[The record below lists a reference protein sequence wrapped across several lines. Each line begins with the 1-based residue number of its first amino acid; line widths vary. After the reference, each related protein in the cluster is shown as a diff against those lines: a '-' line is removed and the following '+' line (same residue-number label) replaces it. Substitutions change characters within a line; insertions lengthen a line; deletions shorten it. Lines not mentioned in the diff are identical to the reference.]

1 MGNVSSDYEDEQE
14 KPSTRTQKKVAG
26 SRQQAQPQYAQQ
38 KKPHIQSQQVQK
50 PYVQQKQNPYI
61 QPQQPYIQQQQK
73 QNPYIQ
79 PQQPYIQQQ
88 QNPYVQP
95 QQVQNPYVQPQQV
108 QNSYIQQQQPYVQPP
123 HVQPQAQYVNRPPPH
138 AFPQFPNRIHRPTEE
153 MVQQF
158 HNHQQ
163 PQHNQIMAYPTS
175 SASYMY
181 DDRTLDTLIERPLPN
196 IELQKHNFHDRIE
209 EYRKNYQKEEEDF
222 EKHEKDRRSKFKSYM
237 ERKREKLQQEIRK
250 FEENYN
256 PYEILGLTEGDLE
269 ISNIRKA
276 YKKMALKYHPDKAGK
291 EHAEHFE
298 VITQSYIY
306 LLKRAEDYAQSK
318 KNHVD
323 NDDVDDEASFVMVK
337 NDPKYDLGNKIAE
350 RFQKKSAPRKPKHY
364 KETNIRDYM
373 GTEDDG
379 KGDIMDVN
387 QNHFD
392 IKKFNSLFEK
402 YKVEEEHE
410 KSGYGDILKSG
421 LGDDGEGEDEK
432 KIFNANMNKEIFNA
446 HFDEMKRKKGGGG
459 NKDPILPDAY
469 DSSSRVSC
477 AQIGQ
482 TSNFSAHGKY
492 TDIKQAYFEDNV
504 LIDPAKVQSR
514 KDYRNL
520 QELENER
527 SRVSYMMDPES
538 ERIYRAYEENQKRE
552 EEERNAYLRNR
563 DDQLRAH
570 HNYTSRKLLVNGK
583 KVQ

>member
-26 SRQQAQPQYAQQ
+26 SRHQPQPQYTQQ

-50 PYVQQKQNPYI
+50 PYVQQQVQKPYV
-61 QPQQPYIQQQQK
+61 QQQV
-73 QNPYIQ
+73 QN
-79 PQQPYIQQQ
+79 PYIQQQ
-88 QNPYVQP
+88 QNPYVQ
-95 QQVQNPYVQPQQV
+95 QQQNPYVQQQQKPYVQQV
-108 QNSYIQQQQPYVQPP
+108 PYVQQQVPYIQQQQNPYVQPP

-158 HNHQQ
+158 QNQHHQQ

-209 EYRKNYQKEEEDF
+209 EYRQNYQKEEEDF

-256 PYEILGLTEGDLE
+256 PYEILGLEQGDLE

-318 KNHVD
+318 KNHVND

-446 HFDEMKRKKGGGG
+446 HFDEIKRKKGGGG

-477 AQIGQ
+477 AQIGK